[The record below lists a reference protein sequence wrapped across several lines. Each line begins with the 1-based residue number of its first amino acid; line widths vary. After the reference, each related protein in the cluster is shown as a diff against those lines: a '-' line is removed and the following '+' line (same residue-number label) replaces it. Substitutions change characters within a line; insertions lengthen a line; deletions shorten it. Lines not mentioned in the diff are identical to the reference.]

1 MNNLEHEN
9 TDAKNAVG
17 DTRAARAAVSRQ
29 TDGFARLGRHLQQ
42 LQEEYRMRTGRFA
55 TLPTEQPLAV
65 REAIER
71 AEVDDEPIIDEIR
84 AIRTG
89 LAEKRE

>member
-1 MNNLEHEN
+1 MNNIEHEN

-17 DTRAARAAVSRQ
+17 DTRAARAAVSAQ

-55 TLPTEQPLAV
+55 SLPTEQPVAV
-65 REAIER
+65 REAIQG
-71 AEVDDEPIIDEIR
+71 AEVDDEPIIHEIR
-84 AIRTG
+84 AIRDS
-89 LAEKRE
+89 LAENRE